1 MVEGTIYVINLNR
14 LKWTGLARR
23 NFRAVRYVR
32 EFVKKHAKAEE
43 VVIDAS
49 INEYLLSRGADN
61 LPARIAVSVNK
72 LDEEGKIV
80 KASLA
85 IQIIERGSKGSG
97 EGGGQRSAGT
107 EV

>member
-14 LKWTGLARR
+14 LKWTGLAGR
-23 NFRAVRYVR
+23 NFRAIKYVH
-32 EFVKKHAKAEE
+32 EFVKKHSKAEE

-49 INEYLLSRGADN
+49 INEYLLSRGEDN

-72 LDEEGKIV
+72 LDTEGKIV

-85 IQIIERGSKGSG
+85 VPIIELESKESG
-97 EGGGQRSAGT
+97 QEGG
-107 EV
+107 